1 MRRTMTT
8 LAAAA
13 ALTLLATT
21 GLAQRGTTDRVRTG
35 PDEIAGVTFS
45 GAPYRVESMGLS
57 VRLPEGVTVSST
69 STTDGVRSF
78 VATPGD
84 NTWLLRVLSPRVSDG
99 SLTPADVTDSMIGE
113 IVDPDGERD
122 GNGARGRGGTMD
134 EMSLTTKDG
143 RKKVFGRVDDLKT
156 ASSGDG
162 AAEGSRFYV
171 SITQP
176 SGTEMVTGFTVFR
189 PAPGMLLVFEIN
201 CLRSEFA
208 SARPVYE
215 AIVATA
221 EIRDPEELASE
232 RAAGVVAGET
242 LLADLDGEAIASLL
256 PVGPEWTRVYEAG
269 PTGRWGDDTE
279 VAYRKLEIREGRRG
293 ELARTRGK
301 SSWSASEREKGFVA
315 EVLAR
320 YLEGERTIDV
330 LSTYFLSEDKASE
343 AWSVRMRV
351 RDRFDEFSWTE
362 TGVRSKG
369 EVRVSIAQPDGTVT
383 DKAWP
388 TPPEGYLSHVE
399 ALLLPRVLAERGVE
413 GTFAY
418 YRYNTQ
424 LGELT
429 LRRDT
434 FEASDNGWTL
444 TTRPH
449 EDAPEETR
457 ELTSE
462 GALVR
467 GTLGEGVRTAPIGQR
482 DLLRIWRHK
491 GLPVE

>member
-1 MRRTMTT
+1 MRRTITT

-13 ALTLLATT
+13 ALTLLATES
-21 GLAQRGTTDRVRTG
+21 LAQRGATDRVRTG
-35 PDEIAGVTFS
+35 PDEISGVTFS
-45 GAPYRVESMGLS
+45 GAPYRVASMGLS

-78 VATPGD
+78 VATPED

-99 SLTPADVTDSMIGE
+99 SLTPADVTDSMISE
-113 IVDPDGERD
+113 IVEPGGERD
-122 GNGARGRGGTMD
+122 GDGPRGRGGTMD

-143 RKKVFGRVDDLKT
+143 RKKVFGRLNNLKT

-176 SGTEMVTGFTVFR
+176 NGTEMVTGFTVFR

-279 VAYRKLEIREGRRG
+279 VAYRKLEIRAGRRG

-315 EVLAR
+315 EVVAR
-320 YLEGERTIDV
+320 VPRGGADDRRPEHILPVEGQ
-330 LSTYFLSEDKASE
+330 
-343 AWSVRMRV
+343 
-351 RDRFDEFSWTE
+351 
-362 TGVRSKG
+362 G
-369 EVRVSIAQPDGTVT
+369 
-383 DKAWP
+383 
-388 TPPEGYLSHVE
+388 
-399 ALLLPRVLAERGVE
+399 ERGVV
-413 GTFAY
+413 G
-418 YRYNTQ
+418 
-424 LGELT
+424 
-429 LRRDT
+429 
-434 FEASDNGWTL
+434 
-444 TTRPH
+444 P
-449 EDAPEETR
+449 DA
-457 ELTSE
+457 
-462 GALVR
+462 GAGPVR
-467 GTLGEGVRTAPIGQR
+467 
-482 DLLRIWRHK
+482 
-491 GLPVE
+491 